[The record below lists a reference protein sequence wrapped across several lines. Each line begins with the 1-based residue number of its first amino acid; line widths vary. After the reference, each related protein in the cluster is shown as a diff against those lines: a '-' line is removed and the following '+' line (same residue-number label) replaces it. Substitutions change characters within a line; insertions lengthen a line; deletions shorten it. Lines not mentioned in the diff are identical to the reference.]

1 MALNHNRPIPF
12 LVPRPGFEP
21 TTSWGLHFL
30 TVVFNKNVA
39 QSVERRALGT
49 LEMALN
55 QKIDLK
61 KKILRS
67 YLRPHWPYLQESTQF
82 FLKKYL
88 FVMKTA
94 IIQNFSGQ
102 PQP

>member
-1 MALNHNRPIPF
+1 M
-12 LVPRPGFEP
+12 PRPGFEP

-61 KKILRS
+61 KEDFEIVFASALALSTRS
-67 YLRPHWPYLQESTQF
+67 YPVL
-82 FLKKYL
+82 
-88 FVMKTA
+88 
-94 IIQNFSGQ
+94 
-102 PQP
+102 